1 MEKEIKDTN
10 LNITPEMFKRIP
22 KDDIEAE
29 KIAGDR
35 GYNFQSFQ

>member
-22 KDDIEAE
+22 KDDVEAE
-29 KIAGDR
+29 KSLDL
-35 GYNFQSFQ
+35 